1 MLGHNIAQ
9 SPWLP
14 WLGVLRAE
22 HHVLNET

>member
-9 SPWLP
+9 CPWLP